1 MEPKLFQ
8 RLDAIARERCANRE
22 PAHDYLHVK
31 RVAASARALAEE
43 EAGDLSIVVP
53 AALLHELFNHP
64 KGHPESHM
72 SGEICAVRAAVVLR
86 EEGCPAPL
94 VEPICYAIRV
104 HPFSRGIVPE
114 TLEAKILQ
122 DADRLDAIGAIGV
135 ARCFA
140 TCAEMRRPFYAD
152 TDAFCRSREPDGKA
166 FGVDHFF
173 EKLLGLAESMHT
185 DAGRRAAKE
194 RAAFMQGF
202 LAQLEGEI
210 SAS

>member
-8 RLDAIARERCANRE
+8 RLDAIARERCTNRE

-31 RVAASARALAEE
+31 RVTAGARALAEE
-43 EAGDLSIVVP
+43 EGGDLSIVVP

-72 SGEICAVRAAVVLR
+72 SGEICAVRASVVLR
-86 EEGCPAPL
+86 EEGCPAAL

-114 TLEAKILQ
+114 TLEGKILQ
-122 DADRLDAIGAIGV
+122 DADRLDAIGAIGI

-152 TDAFCRSREPDGKA
+152 ADPFCRGREPDDKA
-166 FGVDHFF
+166 FGLDHFF
-173 EKLLGLAESMHT
+173 KKLLRLPESMNT
-185 DAGRRAAKE
+185 EAGRRAAAA

-202 LAQLEGEI
+202 LSQLESEI
-210 SAS
+210 